1 MPAARLL
8 HDERVQNHTAGS
20 ALACGAIVTVDAQ
33 TAGVVLP
40 LQGIANGAVGS
51 VAIRGLYAVT
61 KRSADVWAAGDQILW
76 SHSNS
81 FATNKTANQGASWV
95 KLGRAQAAAGS
106 GVVLANV
113 YLNELAVNNLS

>member
-8 HDERVQNHTAGS
+8 DDERTQKHTAGS
-20 ALACGAIVTVDAQ
+20 NLACGAIVTVDAQ
-33 TAGVVLP
+33 TAGVVTN
-40 LQGIANGAVGS
+40 LQGIASGAVGT
-51 VAIRGLYAVT
+51 VALRGLYAVT

-76 SHSNS
+76 SHTNS
-81 FATNKTANQGASWV
+81 LATNKTANAGASYV
-95 KLGRAQAAAGS
+95 KLGRAATAAGS

>member
-8 HDERVQNHTAGS
+8 DDERTQTITA
-20 ALACGAIVTVDAQ
+20 AADLDCGDIVTIDAQ
-33 TAGVVLP
+33 TAGVVAN
-40 LQGIANGAVGS
+40 LQGIANGSTGTAR
-51 VAIRGLYAVT
+51 IRGLFAVT

-76 SHSNS
+76 SHTNS
-81 FATNKTANQGASWV
+81 VATNKTANAGASYV

>member
-1 MPAARLL
+1 MPNARLL
-8 HDERVQNHTAGS
+8 DDERTQDHTAAA
-20 ALACGAIVTVDAQ
+20 ALVCGAIVTVDAQ
-33 TAGVVLP
+33 TAGVVTN
-40 LQGIANGAVGS
+40 LQGIALGAVGT
-51 VAIRGLYAVT
+51 VRLRGLHAVT

-76 SHSNS
+76 SHTNTV
-81 FATNKTANQGASWV
+81 ATNKTANAGASYV